1 MAPSRPRRELLV
13 DTRLC
18 PETVLPVNLTNEL
31 PYSQLQDRTSG
42 SAQQA
47 RVVSKGVHCR
57 GNTVTWVCGTVKHVL
72 HWIFLIIHPLLQA
85 LIMAPEITVDILLGV
100 RDWLMPSQIDTNPP

>member
-18 PETVLPVNLTNEL
+18 SETVLPVNLTNEL
-31 PYSQLQDRTSG
+31 PYSQLQDHTSG

-57 GNTVTWVCGTVKHVL
+57 GNTVTW
-72 HWIFLIIHPLLQA
+72 A
-85 LIMAPEITVDILLGV
+85 LIMAPEITVDILPGV